1 DKVQYLK
8 NMGFAEDLAISA
20 LKLSNN
26 ELQAALDK
34 LLEGQV
40 KVLPNIEVLN
50 EDKSKQTQQPPVNTK
65 PQGSSQQTK
74 KVNKENAEE
83 KKKQKEIEEIIESEI
98 ATSIGDDDFMDIALM
113 EEIDVVKKYL
123 ENIRSGVNQVIK
135 F

>member
-1 DKVQYLK
+1 QQMGFPKDLVAQALKQSNNSQDGALTLLTEKREFLESLIQKDIQNRLVSPDKVQYLK

-83 KKKQKEIEEIIESEI
+83 KKK
-98 ATSIGDDDFMDIALM
+98 
-113 EEIDVVKKYL
+113 
-123 ENIRSGVNQVIK
+123 
-135 F
+135 